1 MQVPRAR
8 RWLSAGDPGA
18 SLELVR
24 VVVGLVI
31 VTHPLYDLA
40 HPGTLGHLGRTAR
53 PELGPTLGIALAWAG
68 VLLQIAAALTLL
80 ARRWVV
86 PACAALIVIVGVS
99 AAVFQWPDWY
109 VVGGAEVT
117 GHPGVEFSV
126 LVIACLCALRAA
138 HRPAGGG
145 EQGVRGALDVVR
157 IAAALIL
164 LSHGGEALLRFDF
177 AGMRGWGQQMQ
188 DAGFPHGVALV
199 WSVVAIQAAC
209 SVALLVPRWI
219 VAACVGQIFVLANG
233 IWSTHAPYWFV
244 VGPGRSL
251 GRGWSRA
258 SGSDEGGMEF
268 SVLLIVCFV
277 AVLLGHWRRRA
288 GPMALASPPIPA
300 FPPSSTG

>member
-8 RWLSAGDPGA
+8 RWVSAGDPSA

-24 VVVGLVI
+24 VVVALVI
-31 VTHPLYDLA
+31 ATHPLYDLA
-40 HPGTLGHLGRTAR
+40 HAGTLAHLGRTAR
-53 PELGPTLGIALAWAG
+53 PELGPTLGIVLAWAG
-68 VLLQIAAALTLL
+68 VLLQIAAALALL
-80 ARRWVV
+80 AHRWVV
-86 PACAALIVIVGVS
+86 PACAVLIVIVGVS

-117 GHPGVEFSV
+117 GHPGAEFSV

-138 HRPAGGG
+138 HRPSGG
-145 EQGVRGALDVVR
+145 EQAVRGALGTVR

-188 DAGFPHGVALV
+188 EAGFPYGVALV
-199 WSVVAIQAAC
+199 WSVVTIQAAC
-209 SVALLVPRWI
+209 SVALLVPRWV

-244 VGPGRSL
+244 VGPGRSM
-251 GRGWSRA
+251 GHGWSRA

-268 SVLLIVCFV
+268 SVLLIVCFL
-277 AVLLGHWRRRA
+277 AVLLGAVRLRREA
-288 GPMALASPPIPA
+288 A
-300 FPPSSTG
+300 